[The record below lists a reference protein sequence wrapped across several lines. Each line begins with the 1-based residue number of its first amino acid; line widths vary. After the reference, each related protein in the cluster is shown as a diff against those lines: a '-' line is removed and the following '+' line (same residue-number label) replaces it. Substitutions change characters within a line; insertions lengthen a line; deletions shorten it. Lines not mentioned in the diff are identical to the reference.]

1 MTEPRRAPRLVVNA
15 PAVIESIGQA
25 SMQLHPNLARVFRR
39 VEADKSSVGTKFPA
53 MIRDLSTN
61 GAFVSGAPLPLLS
74 RVALKFELKGVGTV
88 DAIGWV
94 LWQRMDDCEVPIPKM
109 EGPGFTPSPGGG
121 TSTLLPKGFGVLF
134 EAIPMETRNAIAALV
149 ARMDPRSGQ

>member
-1 MTEPRRAPRLVVNA
+1 MSEPRRAPRLVVNA

-39 VEADKSSVGTKFPA
+39 VDADKSSVGTKFPA

-74 RVALKFELKGVGTV
+74 RVVLRFDVRGIGTI

-94 LWQRMDDCEVPIPKM
+94 LWQRMDDCELPTD
-109 EGPGFTPSPGGG
+109 GASAT
-121 TSTLLPKGFGVLF
+121 LPKGFGVLF
-134 EAIPMETRNAIAALV
+134 EAIPMETRAAIAALV
-149 ARMDPRSGQ
+149 SKMDTHKSGS

>member
-1 MTEPRRAPRLVVNA
+1 MSEPRRAPRLVVNA

-39 VEADKSSVGTKFPA
+39 VDADKSSVGTKFPA

-74 RVALKFELKGVGTV
+74 RVALKFELKSVGTV

-94 LWQRMDDCEVPIPKM
+94 LWQRMDDCEVPNADANA
-109 EGPGFTPSPGGG
+109 T
-121 TSTLLPKGFGVLF
+121 LPKGFGVLF
-134 EAIPMETRNAIAALV
+134 EAIPMETRTAIAALV
-149 ARMDPRSGQ
+149 SRIGGQ